1 VSLRG
6 FATLTFWADDVAA
19 AVAWYTEL
27 LGVAPY
33 FTRPGPGGGLAYAKF
48 RTGDHDAAE
57 VAIADR
63 SFDPAGS
70 PGPGGAVLHWH
81 VDDFD
86 GTLSRLQGMGA
97 TEYQPVT
104 PHGPVT
110 TAAVVDPFGNV
121 LGIMHNPHY
130 LAVLDATRA
139 AAGVG

>member
-1 VSLRG
+1 MSLRG
-6 FATLTFWADDVAA
+6 FATVNLWADDVAA

-27 LGVAPY
+27 LGVPPF
-33 FTRPGPGGGLAYAKF
+33 FTRPGPHGLAYAKF
-48 RTGDHDAAE
+48 RTGDQEAE

-63 SFDPAGS
+63 SFDPSGT
-70 PGPGGAVLHWH
+70 PGGPGGAVMHWH

-86 GTLSRLQGMGA
+86 ATLATLTAMGA

-104 PHGPVT
+104 PHGPVK

-130 LAVLDATRA
+130 LEMLPSSRAT
-139 AAGVG
+139 AGVG